1 MILKALGGL
10 LAIAGGVCAATGV
23 VYTVAVDQ
31 HTGRLIRVP
40 ARQLTRTVST
50 RSVQPA
56 PVRGRVVEAREVKP
70 VDPAAQPA
78 ENVATSGA
86 LDEAIA
92 RLAYA
97 HGIRPSFVHAL
108 IKAESNYDPRAIS
121 YKGAVGLM
129 QLMPHTAVRFGVRNR
144 FDALQNLEGGVRYL
158 RFLLDTYEGD
168 GNLALAAYNAGE
180 GAVDRFGGIPPY
192 RETRQFVP
200 RVNRYY
206 ARFRP
211 FDRPPEPEPPPKRFE
226 GPRIFQVTGQD
237 GITRYTTESP

>member
-1 MILKALGGL
+1 
-10 LAIAGGVCAATGV
+10 LAIAGGVWAATGA

-50 RSVQPA
+50 RNVPPA
-56 PVRGRVVEAREVKP
+56 PVRGRAVEAREVKP
-70 VDPAAQPA
+70 VDQALQPA
-78 ENVATSGA
+78 VNVATNVAMPRA

-97 HGIRPSFVHAL
+97 HGIRPSFVHAI

-158 RFLLDTYEGD
+158 RFLLDMYQGN

-192 RETRQFVP
+192 QETRQFVP

-211 FDRPPEPEPPPKRFE
+211 LDRPPEPEPPPKRFE
-226 GPRIFQVTGQD
+226 GPRIFQVTGPD

>member
-1 MILKALGGL
+1 M
-10 LAIAGGVCAATGV
+10 
-23 VYTVAVDQ
+23 AVDQ
-31 HTGRLIRVP
+31 RTGRLIRVP
-40 ARQLTRTVST
+40 ARQVTRTVST

-56 PVRGRVVEAREVKP
+56 PVRGRAVEAREIKP
-70 VDPAAQPA
+70 VEPAAEPA
-78 ENVATSGA
+78 ENVAMAGA
-86 LDEAIA
+86 LDAAIT

-97 HGIRPSFVHAL
+97 HGIRPSFVHAV
-108 IKAESNYDPRAIS
+108 IKAESNYNPRAIS

-158 RFLLDTYEGD
+158 RFLLDTYQGD

-192 RETRQFVP
+192 QETRQFVP

-211 FDRPPEPEPPPKRFE
+211 LDRPPEPEPPPKRFD
-226 GPRIFQVTGQD
+226 GPRIVQINGQD
-237 GITRYTTESP
+237 GITRYTTESQ